1 MYFLQPRF
9 QTQTYFGTQKN
20 YTHSR
25 FPFLILK
32 TGAVLNCV
40 NGELIQLVAQVGVT
54 KKKF

>member
-9 QTQTYFGTQKN
+9 QTKTYFGTQKN

-40 NGELIQLVAQVGVT
+40 NGELIQLVAQVGI